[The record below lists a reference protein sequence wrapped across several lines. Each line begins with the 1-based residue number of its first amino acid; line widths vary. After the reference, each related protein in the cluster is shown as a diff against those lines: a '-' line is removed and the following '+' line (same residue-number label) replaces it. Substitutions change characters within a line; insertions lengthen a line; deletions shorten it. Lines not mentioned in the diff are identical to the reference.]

1 MLDEGERPQ
10 QQLQVTQAKAT
21 SLKRR
26 LKVECRKNKTNGRN
40 NSKGEK
46 RTKQVKKQ
54 TTSTNNR
61 ERGRMK
67 QY

>member
-46 RTKQVKKQ
+46 RTKQVK
-54 TTSTNNR
+54 N
-61 ERGRMK
+61 
-67 QY
+67 